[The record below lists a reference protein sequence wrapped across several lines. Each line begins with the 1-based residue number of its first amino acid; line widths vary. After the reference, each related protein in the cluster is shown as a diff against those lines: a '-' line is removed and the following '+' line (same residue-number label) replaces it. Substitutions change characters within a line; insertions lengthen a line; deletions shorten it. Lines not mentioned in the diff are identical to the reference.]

1 VVILGGGDTSADC
14 LGNVHR
20 EGATSVQV
28 LTHGPRPP
36 AKPDPAVWPDWP
48 FMLQVYPAHEE
59 GGDRRWEVMVT
70 AFEGAGRVES
80 VRLVQTRRTPEG
92 RARPVP
98 GTEWPMPAQL
108 VLLAIGFE
116 GPVRDR
122 LLNELGVE
130 FDSRGAIA
138 RDEHYRTSVPGVYAA
153 GDATRG
159 ASLIVW
165 AIAEGRKAAHA
176 IDRALTQSGAWPLL

>member
-1 VVILGGGDTSADC
+1 
-14 LGNVHR
+14 
-20 EGATSVQV
+20 
-28 LTHGPRPP
+28 
-36 AKPDPAVWPDWP
+36 
-48 FMLQVYPAHEE
+48 MLQVYPAHEE
-59 GGDRRWEVMVT
+59 GGDRQWEVMVT
-70 AFEGAGRVES
+70 AFEGAAKVDSDG
-80 VRLVQTRRTPEG
+80 LVQTRRTPEG
-92 RARPVP
+92 RATPVP
-98 GTEWPMPAQL
+98 GTEWRMPAEL

-138 RDEHYRTSVPGVYAA
+138 RDEHYRTSIPGVYAA
-153 GDATRG
+153 GDASRG

-176 IDRALTQSGAWPLL
+176 IDLALAQAASSPLL